1 MRRATEGRASHDR
14 GFCMTTATMAFLDR
28 TYDEAKHLLAEAREY
43 MRGQEPLD
51 RAAMAPAEALR
62 ALSEGMRV
70 ATRLTEVMAW
80 SMTQQAFYC
89 GEITREEAAD
99 PKRRLGGQRICLDE
113 SLPGEGEM
121 PPKLASLMER
131 SLSLYLRAQRL
142 DRLAAGEE
150 MQFGSFQ
157 ICIASSLDAPA
168 EQRPARNAP
177 QQILLA

>member
-1 MRRATEGRASHDR
+1 MTNAT
-14 GFCMTTATMAFLDR
+14 TAFLDR
-28 TYDEAKHLLAEAREY
+28 IYDEAKHLLGEAREY

-51 RAAMAPAEALR
+51 RAGMAPGEALR

-80 SMTQQAFYC
+80 SMTQQALHC
-89 GEITREEAAD
+89 GEITRDEAAD
-99 PKRRLGGQRICLDE
+99 PRHRLGGQRICLGE

-121 PPKLASLMER
+121 PPKLTELIRR
-131 SLSLYLRAQRL
+131 SLSLYRRAQRL
-142 DRLAAGEE
+142 DRLVAGEE

-157 ICIASSLDAPA
+157 ICLATSLSAPA
-168 EQRPARNAP
+168 EQRPARQAP